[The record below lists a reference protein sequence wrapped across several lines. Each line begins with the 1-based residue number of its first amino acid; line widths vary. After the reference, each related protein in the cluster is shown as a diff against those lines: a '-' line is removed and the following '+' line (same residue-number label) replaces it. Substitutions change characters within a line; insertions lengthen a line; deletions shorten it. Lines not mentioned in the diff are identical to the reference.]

1 MDQAGVPDYFIRIL
15 DMTTKCGRDT
25 VKLPRISIAK
35 LILLVA
41 IIAANLAVG
50 RVLGAYH
57 LVLPIAIAL
66 TGLAVQAGAFA
77 LIHSR
82 GRRRAFLAGF
92 LVFGSMAMISV
103 IWALVFAPNVSIAQ
117 DPSTGKMIAIEIPG
131 SLMWTIW
138 SGYVELVDACLAG
151 HPQIHVDPL
160 GILVAVIWSL
170 PQFLIALTGGLLAML
185 IAGRWGNAIANQ
197 QPGFTPTT
205 GVYNQQAGFTPRPL

>member
-15 DMTTKCGRDT
+15 DMTTKRGRDT

-35 LILLVA
+35 LMLLVA

-57 LVLPIAIAL
+57 LVLPVAIAL

-103 IWALVFAPNVSIAQ
+103 IWALVFTPNVSIAQ
-117 DPSTGKMIAIEIPG
+117 DPSTGKMITIEIPG

-138 SGYVELVDACLAG
+138 SNYVEFVDACLAG
-151 HPQIHVDPL
+151 HPQFHLDPL
-160 GILVAVIWSL
+160 GIQVALIWFL
-170 PQFLIALTGGLLAML
+170 PQFLIGLTGGLLAVL
-185 IAGRWGNAIANQ
+185 IAGQWVIMRHTSNRSLHQ
-197 QPGFTPTT
+197 QPGFTP
-205 GVYNQQAGFTPRPL
+205 RPL

>member
-1 MDQAGVPDYFIRIL
+1 MDQAGVTDYPTRIL
-15 DMTTKCGRDT
+15 DMTYKRGRDT
-25 VKLPRISIAK
+25 VKLPRISITK
-35 LILLVA
+35 LMLLVA

-57 LVLPIAIAL
+57 LVLPVAIAL

-77 LIHSR
+77 LIQSR

-103 IWALVFAPNVSIAQ
+103 IWALVFTPNVSIAQ
-117 DPSTGKMIAIEIPG
+117 DPSTGKMITIEIPG

-138 SGYVELVDACLAG
+138 SNYVEFVDACLAG
-151 HPQIHVDPL
+151 HPQIQLDPL
-160 GILVAVIWSL
+160 GIQVALIWFV

-185 IAGRWGNAIANQ
+185 IAGQWVIMRHTSNRSLHK
-197 QPGFTPTT
+197 QPGFTPW
-205 GVYNQQAGFTPRPL
+205 PL